1 MTPVLPPPSV
11 ERLIQ
16 DADLAL
22 IFLRWAGLRAMLG
35 QTLPRGSDHP
45 LKAGVGL
52 AWYVTL

>member
-1 MTPVLPPPSV
+1 MTPVLPPPPV